1 MVRADTACMSSSRM
15 DSNAPSPRFL
25 PDYDSSDDAR
35 TSAYARLEE
44 ELGDNMARMLVTALA
59 SPHGVRGSSSP

>member
-1 MVRADTACMSSSRM
+1 M
-15 DSNAPSPRFL
+15 DSNAPSPRFV

-44 ELGDNMARMLVTALA
+44 ELGDNMARMLVSALA